1 MLYRRV
7 TITVCFSRGFKIIWV
22 SKVCKSRCSLVQ
34 PLRLFREQHTPP
46 RPPNTGEVMYTQRRQ
61 GLHSA
66 GVPAYGV
73 TQIAIWKYLLARWG
87 CRRGGGPGC
96 AELAALRTAAHPLS
110 SSAPAISV
118 TSWPPAAPPTATDR
132 ENKIHTAIKHTR
144 KHLESCP
151 HNDLLPITHTNV
163 SFRSNSAARAPVR
176 ITNRRDAHENTV
188 CNQVTNEHWDS
199 LE

>member
-1 MLYRRV
+1 MSPSPSAFPEGSRLYGCQKYV
-7 TITVCFSRGFKIIWV
+7 KAAVHWFSHCDCSGKNTHHPVHQILVKLGTPSAGRGFILLGSQPTV
-22 SKVCKSRCSLVQ
+22 SRRLSYGSAWQRGGAAGREEGRAAPSSLPSARPRSRSA
-34 PLRLFREQHTPP
+34 PP
-46 RPPNTGEVMYTQRRQ
+46 RLQSPLTASPPT
-61 GLHSA
+61 
-66 GVPAYGV
+66 
-73 TQIAIWKYLLARWG
+73 
-87 CRRGGGPGC
+87 
-96 AELAALRTAAHPLS
+96 
-110 SSAPAISV
+110 
-118 TSWPPAAPPTATDR
+118 APPTATHR